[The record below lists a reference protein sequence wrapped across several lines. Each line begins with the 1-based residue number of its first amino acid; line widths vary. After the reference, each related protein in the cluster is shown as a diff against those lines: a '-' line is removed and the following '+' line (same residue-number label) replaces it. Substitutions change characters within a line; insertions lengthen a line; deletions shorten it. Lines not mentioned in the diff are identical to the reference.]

1 MSGLKA
7 ALYKDLKLFFRR
19 TGLAV
24 LLLPLAL
31 LLALQFGLTDSGAQS
46 YLQPFPV
53 AVRDEDNT
61 IMSRSLVAQMSRVQ
75 VFSQILRAEDGEGD
89 AQLLERGAAAVVTIP
104 EDFFYDLYSMEDCPV
119 QVTLNRTMPLES
131 SLFNS
136 MFSSVMEI
144 IRANQSSWRGL
155 YEFRYGAQLTPEQQS
170 ALYAE
175 ASNSLIQDALGRLTM
190 FADDEKAEAA
200 GMVERK
206 LLALLLAVIVLFFS
220 LSTAKTLPE
229 ELALGVLPRFRA
241 AGGSLAAFLCA
252 KLLTAL
258 LSVFPTLLLTV
269 LVLRSGRIGS
279 LLLVG
284 LILLAG
290 AFGLLLAVAAWSGA
304 PAAAQRWGNLLLL
317 LSLVLGGGLWPRD
330 LLPAPLAL
338 LGRWTLPHFGLLGV
352 EAACRG
358 MHAAGIFRLLWPV
371 LLLGA
376 AGFALALTGLR
387 RRGGVRQIPVPS
399 EAAADPPSPPPKGTV
414 SRLVGMAAVK
424 LRAMSGGYGGLALL
438 LAGALLCG
446 MTAASAQDGGAG
458 RLRIAICDLDE
469 TTSSRELMEL
479 MIQQEKLSAAVCGE
493 EKAQTLLLQG
503 DVEGVLTIDPGY
515 EQALQSGSGEP
526 ALRYAEANSSISAT
540 GVREI
545 AAGQATVQRCRQ
557 RAIRLAGQRMDGPL
571 NEEETARL
579 LECISQAE
587 ADSSLLY
594 NVQTADGAPL
604 PDPFL
609 PTPMG
614 FAALCVLFTLFTAAP
629 WSGAEGRRAARRL
642 LSLPHGRLL
651 ACGSDCLALG
661 ILGFLT
667 AAAVLL
673 PCGAFSTLP
682 AAAAYAFCSAA
693 LAQALTRFTAMEG
706 RVDGFAPF
714 LALFLC
720 LLGGC
725 FLDLSQ
731 LLPAFQT
738 ASLITPPGLALRAAS
753 GFLPAYAALLGQGAL
768 FLFIASPG
776 RKHCG

>member
-1 MSGLKA
+1 MSGLRA

-31 LLALQFGLTDSGAQS
+31 LLALRFGMTDSGAQS

-53 AVRDEDNT
+53 AVRDEDDT
-61 IMSRSLVAQMSRVQ
+61 LMSRSLISQMNRVRLFSRIIRVEEG
-75 VFSQILRAEDGEGD
+75 EDD
-89 AQLLERGAAAVVTIP
+89 VQLLERGAAAVVTIP
-104 EDFFYDLYSMEDCPV
+104 ENFFYDLYSMKDCPV
-119 QVTLNRTMPLES
+119 QVTLNRAMPLES

-155 YEFRYGAQLTPEQQS
+155 YEFCYGAQLTQEQQS

-175 ASNSLIQDALGRLTM
+175 ASDSLIQDALGRLTM

-220 LSTAKTLPE
+220 LSTVKTLPE

-258 LSVFPTLLLTV
+258 LAVFPTLLLTV
-269 LVLRSGRIGS
+269 LVLRAGGVGS

-290 AFGLLLAVAAWSGA
+290 AFGLLLAVAAWSGT

-317 LSLVLGGGLWPRD
+317 LSLVLGGGLWPRG

-338 LGRWTLPHFGLLGV
+338 LGRWTLPHYGLLGV

-358 MHAAGIFRLLWPV
+358 ISAGGILRLLWPV

-376 AGFALALTGLR
+376 AGFVLALPGLR
-387 RRGGVRQIPVPS
+387 RRGGTRKAPASSKTV
-399 EAAADPPSPPPKGTV
+399 EDLPSPPPKGAV
-414 SRLVGMAAVK
+414 SRLIGMACVK
-424 LRAMSGGYGGLALL
+424 LRAMSGGYAGLALL

-446 MTAASAQDGGAG
+446 GAAASAQNGGADH
-458 RLRIAICDLDE
+458 LRIAICDLDE
-469 TTSSRELMEL
+469 TGSSRNLVELMVH
-479 MIQQEKLSAAVCGE
+479 QEKLSITVCGE
-493 EKAQTLLLQG
+493 EKAQSMLLQG
-503 DVEGVLTIDPGY
+503 DIEGVFTIGRGY
-515 EQALQSGSGEP
+515 EQTLQSDSGEP

-545 AAGQATVQRCRQ
+545 VAGQAAVQRCRQ

-579 LECISQAE
+579 LECVSRAE

-594 NVQTADGAPL
+594 NVHTADGAPL

-609 PTPMG
+609 PSPMG

-651 ACGSDCLALG
+651 ACGSDCLALSV
-661 ILGFLT
+661 LGFLT

-673 PCGAFSTLP
+673 PCGAFAALP
-682 AAAAYAFCSAA
+682 AAAVYAFCAAA

-731 LLPAFQT
+731 LLPAIQ
-738 ASLITPPGLALRAAS
+738 AVSLLTPPGLALRAAAGS
-753 GFLPAYAALLGQGAL
+753 WPACAVLLAQGVL

>member
-1 MSGLKA
+1 MSGLRA

-46 YLQPFPV
+46 YLQPFPI
-53 AVRDEDNT
+53 AVRDEDDT
-61 IMSRSLVAQMSRVQ
+61 LMSRSLVSQMNRVRL
-75 VFSQILRAEDGEGD
+75 FSQIIRSEHGETD

-104 EDFFYDLYSMEDCPV
+104 KDFFYDLYSMEDCPV
-119 QVTLNRTMPLES
+119 QVTLNRAMPLES
-131 SLFNS
+131 SLFHS

-155 YEFRYGAQLTPEQQS
+155 YAFSYGTLTPQQQE

-175 ASNSLIQDALGRLTM
+175 ASTSLIQDALGRLTM

-220 LSTAKTLPE
+220 LSSVKTLPE

-241 AGGSLAAFLCA
+241 AGGALPAFLCA

-258 LSVFPTLLLTV
+258 LAVFPTLLLTV
-269 LVLRSGRIGS
+269 LILRAGSVGS

-290 AFGLLLAVAAWSGA
+290 AFGFLLAVAAWSGSS
-304 PAAAQRWGNLLLL
+304 AAAQRWGNLLLL
-317 LSLVLGGGLWPRD
+317 LSLVLGGGLWPRG
-330 LLPAPLAL
+330 LLPAPLAF
-338 LGRWTLPHFGLLGV
+338 LGRWTLPHYGLLGV

-358 MHAAGIFRLLWPV
+358 IPAAGILRLLWPV
-371 LLLGA
+371 LLVGA
-376 AGFALALTGLR
+376 AGFATALPGLKR
-387 RRGGVRQIPVPS
+387 RPGGGQAAPNSSAGGEPPAFAPKGVPS
-399 EAAADPPSPPPKGTV
+399 
-414 SRLVGMAAVK
+414 RLIGMAGVK
-424 LRAMSGGYGGLALL
+424 LRAMSGGLGGLALL
-438 LAGALLCG
+438 LAGSLLCG
-446 MTAASAQDGGAG
+446 IAAASAQNGGAD

-469 TTSSRELMEL
+469 SRSSRDLVEL
-479 MIQQEKLSAAVCGE
+479 MIQQDQLSVTVCGE
-493 EKAQTLLLQG
+493 AEGQLLLLQG
-503 DVEGVLTIDPGY
+503 DVEGVFTIGRGY
-515 EQALQSGSGEP
+515 EDALQIDHGEP
-526 ALRYAEANSSISAT
+526 TLRYAEANSSISAT

-545 AAGQATVQRCRQ
+545 VAGQATVQRCRL
-557 RAIRLAGQRMDGPL
+557 RAIHLAGQRMGGPL
-571 NEEETARL
+571 DEEETARL
-579 LECISQAE
+579 LGCISQAD
-587 ADSSLLY
+587 ADAPLLY
-594 NVQTADGAPL
+594 EVQTADGAPL

-609 PTPMG
+609 PSPMG

-642 LSLPHGRLL
+642 LSLPCGRLIS
-651 ACGSDCLALG
+651 CGSDCLALST
-661 ILGFLT
+661 LGFLT

-673 PCGAFSTLP
+673 PCGSFAALP
-682 AAAAYAFCSAA
+682 AAAVYAFCAAA
-693 LAQALTRFTAMEG
+693 LAQALARFTAMEG

-731 LLPAFQT
+731 LLPVLRGL
-738 ASLITPPGLALRAAS
+738 SLLTPPGLAMRAAAGS
-753 GFLPAYAALLGQGAL
+753 WPACAALLAQGTL
-768 FLFIASPG
+768 FLFLASPG
-776 RKHCG
+776 RKARA